1 MASLSAA
8 HKRGGTHRVKDE
20 HRTNTI
26 FDEWDYKQ
34 LKNECIARK
43 IWIKDSKK
51 HEMAIALAKDDQ
63 HKKRAERDAIV
74 QHERRKQELER
85 EKQLENDRRLKAD
98 AAKHRKRMRKEA
110 RRDRG
115 ESVSDDTPDEDEL
128 RVMHEMAG
136 NDVDRGYQAAVG
148 GHALSE
154 ESWESTLTESS
165 FCSTNQGIG
174 PGCRLRLFEWSY
186 LGMPSDV
193 SWSATSTRLTEDR
206 ENVKYT
212 VALSGRDIGKSL
224 SGTDEEESSALDSP
238 TADEERDISESSTGT
253 ESESSSPASPTT
265 TEEGTEPAPRK
276 IPYAPLKVNTIASKE
291 KLFFPGQTYPPGVD
305 PDFVPILSPRTRNAV
320 RNGILKGVLCKATV
334 ERATSWTTRTT
345 IQGWNARMFFSLPPR
360 NKSKKLSEVYDKW
373 ALKNRKLMRIKPGVK
388 ATKETRQQRHA
399 QRHRNRPKRLVEVLE
414 ASQYRPPAICYLPA
428 YLDYKPDEED
438 REDEVHDTLQ
448 TIDNL
453 FYIRFSGCDVPHYY
467 FWTRNGQWD
476 DPTIP
481 NPGWRWDP
489 AILECKRAKAERR
502 NKKILERERIEMI
515 ERRRND
521 LTRHPRTSSKR
532 LPDTQTPEPMI
543 TKSPFPSSPTPASS
557 PSPIST
563 PTPAPTLPSLIAH
576 IETLLTTNGLAHTL
590 HMYRMKWLSDGKHDA
605 WMTFGRAIPAL
616 YPGGAL
622 PVKPPVKGKGG
633 ISVALKLASIEMLGG
648 KTVLPPYSGD
658 EAWTGRDRLVW
669 GRAEGEGEKMDEVG
683 GSDAGIRGDDYAD
696 VQRARDD
703 GDDDDD
709 HSSRQEEEEIGELDP
724 NKLEALF
731 RRSSIASPFMGR
743 YEEWLEQVSLCSPIS
758 VESLAGSPVGDGE
771 MWDKLE
777 ESSMQDRSMGL
788 DLVCPFCLE
797 DLSSMAPRVS

>member
-276 IPYAPLKVNTIASKE
+276 IPYAPLKHIHQALTPTSSQYCHRAHATPSATASSKAFCAKPQSSE
-291 KLFFPGQTYPPGVD
+291 QRPGQPAQQ
-305 PDFVPILSPRTRNAV
+305 S
-320 RNGILKGVLCKATV
+320 KAGMHACSS
-334 ERATSWTTRTT
+334 RY
-345 IQGWNARMFFSLPPR
+345 LH
-360 NKSKKLSEVYDKW
+360 
-373 ALKNRKLMRIKPGVK
+373 
-388 ATKETRQQRHA
+388 ATKAR
-399 QRHRNRPKRLVEVLE
+399 
-414 ASQYRPPAICYLPA
+414 SYRKY
-428 YLDYKPDEED
+428 
-438 REDEVHDTLQ
+438 T
-448 TIDNL
+448 T
-453 FYIRFSGCDVPHYY
+453 SGP
-467 FWTRNGQWD
+467 
-476 DPTIP
+476 
-481 NPGWRWDP
+481 
-489 AILECKRAKAERR
+489 
-502 NKKILERERIEMI
+502 
-515 ERRRND
+515 
-521 LTRHPRTSSKR
+521 
-532 LPDTQTPEPMI
+532 
-543 TKSPFPSSPTPASS
+543 
-557 PSPIST
+557 
-563 PTPAPTLPSLIAH
+563 
-576 IETLLTTNGLAHTL
+576 
-590 HMYRMKWLSDGKHDA
+590 
-605 WMTFGRAIPAL
+605 
-616 YPGGAL
+616 
-622 PVKPPVKGKGG
+622 
-633 ISVALKLASIEMLGG
+633 
-648 KTVLPPYSGD
+648 
-658 EAWTGRDRLVW
+658 
-669 GRAEGEGEKMDEVG
+669 
-683 GSDAGIRGDDYAD
+683 
-696 VQRARDD
+696 
-703 GDDDDD
+703 
-709 HSSRQEEEEIGELDP
+709 
-724 NKLEALF
+724 
-731 RRSSIASPFMGR
+731 
-743 YEEWLEQVSLCSPIS
+743 
-758 VESLAGSPVGDGE
+758 
-771 MWDKLE
+771 
-777 ESSMQDRSMGL
+777 
-788 DLVCPFCLE
+788 
-797 DLSSMAPRVS
+797 